1 MSINVAGTQGITPI
15 NPNTPSV
22 PGAGKGAGAPREA
35 QKDDND
41 QRSAAASVELSAS
54 ARALSA
60 AAALSDPQVAQA
72 EADLIREI
80 KDRVLAGTFEI
91 DYQQIATNMLRDAIA
106 QARAPKG
113 GGPAAA

>member
-1 MSINVAGTQGITPI
+1 MSINVTSTQAVTPVNTNTSSTAG
-15 NPNTPSV
+15 V
-22 PGAGKGAGAPREA
+22 AKGALASREA
-35 QKDDND
+35 QKDDSD
-41 QRSAAASVELSAS
+41 KRTDAANVELSAS

-80 KDRVLAGTFEI
+80 KDRVSAGTFEI
-91 DYQQIATNMLRDAIA
+91 DYQQIATNMLRDALA

-113 GGPAAA
+113 GPAGA